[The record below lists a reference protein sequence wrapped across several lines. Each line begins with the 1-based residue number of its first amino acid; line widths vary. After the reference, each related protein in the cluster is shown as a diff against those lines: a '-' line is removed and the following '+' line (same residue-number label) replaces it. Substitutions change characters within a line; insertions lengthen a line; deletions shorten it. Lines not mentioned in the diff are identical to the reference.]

1 MNITKAMNH
10 YMDELNLNQSQFA
23 VKCGMSI
30 SMTSKIVRGERI
42 PSVNTLQKISDA
54 SAGAVYSV
62 VPAVNVNV

>member
-42 PSVNTLQKISDA
+42 PSVGTLQKISDA
-54 SAGAVYSV
+54 CEVKLSEFIKAAE
-62 VPAVNVNV
+62 